1 MLLSE
6 SDDQTISPCDY
17 ISDTGMVYG
26 FMSTLKSPILTDLY
40 ELTMM
45 YVWFLSGTVNN
56 RSCFDLFFRNCPFH
70 GEYIVTAGIDDAL
83 LFLQDAR
90 FSKEDIAYI
99 RSLGLFHD
107 AFLSWL
113 SEWRFDGSV
122 YGVHEGTVVFPGEP
136 VLRVQGPIGSC
147 QLVET
152 ALLNCVNFP
161 SLIATKAARICM
173 VAGFDSVMEF
183 GARRAQGPD
192 GALTASRAAYLGGCM
207 GTSNLEAGKKYGIP
221 VKGTHAHSYVMSFP
235 SELDAFRR
243 YAEVFPHTTIL
254 LVDTYD
260 TIRSGMVHAIEVG
273 REMKRQGSMLAGVRL
288 DSGDLLTLSKQARQ
302 MLDDAG
308 LFETRIV
315 ASGDLDEYRIAELK
329 RQGAPIDLFG
339 VGTRLVTGHESPA
352 IAGVYKLS
360 SIGQA
365 PGDSQMRMKI
375 TDHTDKTS
383 LPGIK
388 QVYRSYDADGMM
400 AGDCI
405 ELESDGADLHG
416 CVPLLSPALQ
426 DGYIV
431 RPVRP
436 LDEIRKQVI
445 AQLQTIP
452 AGVVRIENPERYP
465 VSLGPAL
472 ADAQKKIIDGYSG
485 TW

>member
-1 MLLSE
+1 VQLITPEQERNGVIDAGGMSGGRCIFFHQRDNLKGGPLQYFDLSPKFSEMLLSE

-107 AFLSWL
+107 SFLSWL

-288 DSGDLLTLSKQARQ
+288 ESGDLLTLSKQARQ

-352 IAGVYKLS
+352 IAGYIS
-360 SIGQA
+360 C
-365 PGDSQMRMKI
+365 
-375 TDHTDKTS
+375 H
-383 LPGIK
+383 
-388 QVYRSYDADGMM
+388 RSGR
-400 AGDCI
+400 
-405 ELESDGADLHG
+405 HPVTVR
-416 CVPLLSPALQ
+416 CV
-426 DGYIV
+426 
-431 RPVRP
+431 
-436 LDEIRKQVI
+436 
-445 AQLQTIP
+445 
-452 AGVVRIENPERYP
+452 
-465 VSLGPAL
+465 
-472 ADAQKKIIDGYSG
+472 
-485 TW
+485 